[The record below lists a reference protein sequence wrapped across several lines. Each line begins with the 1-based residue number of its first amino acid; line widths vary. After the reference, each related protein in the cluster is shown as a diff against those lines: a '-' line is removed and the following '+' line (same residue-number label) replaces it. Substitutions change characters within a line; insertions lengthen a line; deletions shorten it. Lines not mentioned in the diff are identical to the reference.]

1 MIDKIRQR
9 SLFVID
15 DALLSK
21 EKINEKLQ
29 QLQEDIDKR
38 FDVNEKKNLSIFFSI
53 CIGDWVTEKRRL
65 LLQSLL
71 KS

>member
-1 MIDKIRQR
+1 MNEEAEEKMIDKIRQR

-29 QLQEDIDKR
+29 QLQENYRQKI
-38 FDVNEKKNLSIFFSI
+38 
-53 CIGDWVTEKRRL
+53 
-65 LLQSLL
+65 
-71 KS
+71 

>member
-38 FDVNEKKNLSIFFSI
+38 FDVNEKKICLYFFLSALE
-53 CIGDWVTEKRRL
+53 IG
-65 LLQSLL
+65 
-71 KS
+71 